1 MSKVLTDSFINKSQ
15 VLGDCIIN
23 NFELTILQRIF
34 SYLNVIEL
42 IVIVRVC
49 SKWKKIIDK
58 SSGLL
63 TSMDLSLVPRKMNSL
78 NFMTIITKSQNLK
91 SLVLPETMAN
101 TDTLS

>member
-1 MSKVLTDSFINKSQ
+1 MSNTLTDSFVKNSQ
-15 VLGDCIIN
+15 TFSNYTIN
-23 NFELTILQRIF
+23 NFELSILQRVF

-63 TSMDLSLVPRKMNSL
+63 VAMDLSLVPRKMNSL
-78 NFMTIITKSQNLK
+78 NFMTIITKSQNLS